1 MFTQYVEKAMKLAE
15 YEVMEDDEGY
25 FGTIPG
31 FHGLWAS
38 KKTLE
43 GCREE
48 LRSVLEGWLIL
59 GLWQNDEAL
68 PVLGKLD
75 LVPRRLVKRRGSSL
89 EARARKTA

>member
-1 MFTQYVEKAMKLAE
+1 MFTEYVDKAMKLAQ
-15 YEVMEDDEGY
+15 YEMLEDDEGY

-31 FHGLWAS
+31 FQGLWAS
-38 KKTLE
+38 DQTLE

-59 GLWQNDEAL
+59 GLWLNDENL

-75 LVPRRLVKRRGSSL
+75 LVPRMKGRGRGASVTP
-89 EARARKTA
+89 RTRKTA